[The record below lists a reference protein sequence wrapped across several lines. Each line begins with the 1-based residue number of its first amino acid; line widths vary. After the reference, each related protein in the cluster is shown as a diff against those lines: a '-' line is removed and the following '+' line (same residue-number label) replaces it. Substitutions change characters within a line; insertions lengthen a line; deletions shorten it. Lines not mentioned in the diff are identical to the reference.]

1 VSRPGPTAI
10 GVFVLGAL
18 ALMVAGAFF
27 FGGGAFLS
35 PRLPAV
41 SFFHGSVAGLQVG
54 AAVTYRGVEV
64 GQVKSIGIR
73 LDPNTFRSIVQVDM
87 ELVPDAVKVH
97 GGDLPTDETL
107 VPKLVQRGLTA
118 QLVKQSFVTGLLTV
132 DLDFRP
138 EVAEQRSVETKAVY
152 EIPTVP
158 TDFERLARKARDF
171 DLPGAVETLQSTLSS
186 LDRLLKAPEVM
197 QTVAELPQLIVQL
210 RQTLQTVDSE
220 VVGVSGSVRETLAGS
235 VGSLQKTLDAVQRL
249 VATLERETASTATAA
264 RGTLQKADATLA
276 GVSTAVGAI
285 PSTLEATNRT
295 LEGVNRTLDPN
306 GRTMIQ
312 VQRAVD
318 DLAATSARLR
328 SLAERVERD
337 PSILIRGR

>member
-1 VSRPGPTAI
+1 VRKPGPTAI
-10 GVFVLGAL
+10 GLFVLGAM
-18 ALMVAGAFF
+18 ALIVAGVFF
-27 FGGGAFLS
+27 FGGSSLLAS
-35 PRLPAV
+35 RLPAV
-41 SFFHGSVAGLQVG
+41 SYFHGSVAGLQMG

-73 LDPNTFRSIVQVDM
+73 LDPKTFRSIIQVDM

-97 GGDLPTDETL
+97 GGDLPADETL

-138 EVAEQRSVETKAVY
+138 EVSEQRTVETNAPI

-158 TDFERLARKARDF
+158 TDFERLARRARDF
-171 DLPGAVETLQSTLSS
+171 DLPGAVETLQSTLAS

-197 QTVAELPQLIVQL
+197 QTVAELPLLVIQL
-210 RQTLQTVDSE
+210 RQTLKGVDSE
-220 VVGVSGSVRETLAGS
+220 VAGLSGSVRESLSGS
-235 VGSLQKTLDAVQRL
+235 AGSLQKTLDAVQRL
-249 VATLERETASTATAA
+249 STTLEREAVSTASAA
-264 RGTLQKADATLA
+264 RGTLQKADTTLA
-276 GVSTAVGAI
+276 GLNTAVGAI
-285 PSTLEATNRT
+285 PSTLQATNRA

-306 GRTMIQ
+306 SRTMTQ
-312 VQRAVD
+312 LQRAVD
-318 DLAATSARLR
+318 DLAATAARLR
-328 SLAERVERD
+328 TLVERADRD